1 MEETVFIKK
10 KKVIRQQIKK
20 KKPFNLIGDI
30 ENLKQK
36 LKIKELN
43 LTNNFSSS
51 NIKKKKELLIP
62 LKINKKKIIKNAHIL
77 NDISNIEK
85 PKNNKKYFI
94 TNQELSEADFRDYPY
109 KIKKN
114 ENNKSI
120 DKKNETES
128 KDESDDN
135 DLNNRDND
143 IEKTIKR
150 NFILQNI
157 DLDKFTGSES
167 RSFQACLYP

>member
-1 MEETVFIKK
+1 M
-10 KKVIRQQIKK
+10 
-20 KKPFNLIGDI
+20 
-30 ENLKQK
+30 
-36 LKIKELN
+36 
-43 LTNNFSSS
+43 
-51 NIKKKKELLIP
+51 LIP
-62 LKINKKKIIKNAHIL
+62 LKINKKKIIKNTHIL

-94 TNQELSEADFRDYPY
+94 TNQVLSEADFRDYPY
-109 KIKKN
+109 KIKKI

-157 DLDKFTGSES
+157 DLDKFTGSERKIIFNAPPKTKDTSYGKTIWS
-167 RSFQACLYP
+167 RRKAIFENKE